1 MFKKIELYL
10 IDCLE
15 QKNGIPQGYPVS
27 DFGVRSTSYAIHT
40 RIQRDCSP
48 LGRRVVSCQKKL
60 EGPNAAIVLDQF
72 AYYADAVVTVRQL
85 TVPVLA
91 QDYTCTEY
99 MEWLVASRNYS
110 AYVEV
115 AKARLQH
122 LEAMK

>member
-1 MFKKIELYL
+1 MQFIHEYNEIVRLL
-10 IDCLE
+10 GE
-15 QKNGIPQGYPVS
+15 EWYPVK
-27 DFGVRSTSYAIHT
+27 
-40 RIQRDCSP
+40 
-48 LGRRVVSCQKKL
+48 KKL

-99 MEWLVASRNYS
+99 MDWLVASRNYS